1 MRFSW
6 YFLSIK
12 NLHTHTNTSEL
23 KKEKSWKIYDLSRQ
37 CIRCFAAAD
46 DVISKKLNFL
56 RSSSWPVCCFFSL
69 LMIYWR
75 KSHQDEGQE
84 NVLICLLSA
93 LLLTE
98 KTILF
103 RRGLSRFLCCISSQ
117 GKDAETWSEI
127 LWRYQEE
134 FFDEWSKFFVKNRL
148 IFNFIFIFRFG

>member
-56 RSSSWPVCCFFSL
+56 RSSSWPVCCFSSRCWWF
-69 LMIYWR
+69 I
-75 KSHQDEGQE
+75 DE
-84 NVLICLLSA
+84 NPI
-93 LLLTE
+93 
-98 KTILF
+98 KTKDKKMF
-103 RRGLSRFLCCISSQ
+103 WSVSSPPFCWPKKQ
-117 GKDAETWSEI
+117 
-127 LWRYQEE
+127 Y
-134 FFDEWSKFFVKNRL
+134 FFVVVSLSLFVLHQQSRQRCGDVIGNSLTISRGVFWRVKQV
-148 IFNFIFIFRFG
+148 FR